1 MPPLT
6 TLLIRRL
13 FFFLLLGIL
22 VRAEENEDKSKKW
35 NKQRGRVNK
44 VFIKP
49 TVVLLP
55 LYRTYRRTWMKDR
68 GVEKERERKER
79 ARARTRAQS
88 VVCIGVGLPSWM
100 SSSVM

>member
-22 VRAEENEDKSKKW
+22 VRAEENEDKPKKW

-44 VFIKP
+44 VDVYKADC
-49 TVVLLP
+49 L
-55 LYRTYRRTWMKDR
+55 
-68 GVEKERERKER
+68 
-79 ARARTRAQS
+79 S
-88 VVCIGVGLPSWM
+88 VT
-100 SSSVM
+100 SVPNL